1 MPDRNNKSNKS
12 AAWDNVGDGDGD
24 ADLVDV
30 LLAPCLR
37 LGEGHHVEEEPVQCR
52 GRRLGAGQEQVEDHT
67 PHVSGCTQSTE
78 KQTPNLLKLRCR
90 IRRES
95 TWGGGGAGGGGRKG
109 EG

>member
-12 AAWDNVGDGDGD
+12 AAWDNVSDGE

-30 LLAPCLR
+30 LLAPCLH
-37 LGEGHHVEEEPVQCR
+37 LGEGHHVEEEPVLCR

-78 KQTPNLLKLRCR
+78 KHTPNLLRLRSR
-90 IRRES
+90 KMRKS
-95 TWGGGGAGGGGRKG
+95 TWGGGGVGGGGRKG